1 MTVERK
7 KRTKELDL
15 LFGAV
20 CPDCGKLI
28 TVLVRGKPD
37 EATAIVRYGMSIC
50 APAPIREPVR
60 EPLPS
65 PPTTADQDV
74 KLRYLS

>member
-37 EATAIVRYGMSIC
+37 EATAIVRHGTSIC
-50 APAPIREPVR
+50 KPAPIREPAR
-60 EPLPS
+60 EPPAAPFLTDLTS
-65 PPTTADQDV
+65 PTPR
-74 KLRYLS
+74 KC